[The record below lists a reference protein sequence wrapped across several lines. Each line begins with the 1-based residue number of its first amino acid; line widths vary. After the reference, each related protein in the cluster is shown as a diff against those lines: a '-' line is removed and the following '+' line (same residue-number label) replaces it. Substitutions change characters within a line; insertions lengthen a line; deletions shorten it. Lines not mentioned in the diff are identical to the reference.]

1 MSMED
6 LNHSLSRLNKEGT
19 YGAYSAVARALERV
33 GLKESGLPLLKVA
46 VLRNFTFEPLLPV
59 IKGEIAKIGF
69 YPEIYLGEYDTIA
82 QDALNVKSALYRFQ
96 PDIIILAQWLEGCAP
111 DLMTRF
117 LTLPSSRRDDEVERI
132 LNTTREFVAALRQNS
147 RAPVLVNNFHLPSSV
162 TLGILD
168 SQSEDYQA
176 NTILKLNL
184 ELSRRVHQTQD
195 VYLVD
200 YMRLLSG
207 IGHEQGVDERYW
219 LMGRAPVGRNALV
232 PFGQEYGKFIVA
244 LRGKTRK
251 CLVLDCDNI
260 LWGGVIGEDGLE
272 GIKLGTNYPGSCY
285 QAFQQE
291 ILNLHDRGVIL
302 ALCSKNNEDD
312 VLEVLRSHPAMVLR
326 EDNFSTWQINW
337 DDKAS
342 NILRIARDLN
352 IGLDSMV
359 FVDDSPF
366 ECNLVREQLPQVS
379 VLQLSSE
386 PSTFKS
392 KLTAKAYF
400 DALTFSGED
409 RKRNQM
415 YRDQGKR
422 KVLRESTGSLE
433 EYFEKLGM
441 EAEIGFADETSIQ
454 RISQLTQKTNQF
466 NLTTRRYTEGEIS
479 VFAKSSEAD
488 VFHVSLRDRVSQMG
502 LIGATILKYSGKKAE
517 IDTFLL
523 SCRVIGRGIEEAML
537 AHVLQAAK
545 ARGCNQMT
553 GRYLRTK
560 KNGQVADFYKRQG
573 FQPVAENGEESE
585 WEISLD
591 GRISVGPE
599 WIKVNLT
606 ETKEKL
612 CK

>member
-1 MSMED
+1 MSVED
-6 LNHSLSRLNKEGT
+6 LNHSLSRLNKDGT
-19 YGAYSAVARALERV
+19 YAAYSAVAGALERV
-33 GLKESGLPLLKVA
+33 GLKKSGLPLLKVA
-46 VLRNFTFEPLLPV
+46 VLRNFTFEPLVPV
-59 IKGEIAKIGF
+59 IKGEIAKAGF
-69 YPEIYLGEYDTIA
+69 YPEIYVGEYDTIA
-82 QDALNVKSALYRFQ
+82 QDALDAGSALYRFQ
-96 PDIIILAQWLEGCAP
+96 PDFIIVAQWLEGCAP
-111 DLMTRF
+111 ALMTRF
-117 LTLPSSRRDDEVERI
+117 LTLSPSQRDDEVERI
-132 LNTTREFVAALRQNS
+132 LNTTSELVAALRQHS
-147 RAPVLVNNFHLPSSV
+147 PAPVLVNNFHLPSSV

-168 SQSEDYQA
+168 PQSEDYQV

-184 ELSRRVHQTQD
+184 ELSRRIHQTRD

-200 YMRLLSG
+200 YMRLLAG

-219 LMGRAPVGRNALV
+219 LMGRAPIGRNALV
-232 PFGQEYGKFIVA
+232 PFGQEYGKFIAA

-312 VLEVLRSHPAMVLR
+312 VLEALRSHPAMVLR
-326 EDNFSTWQINW
+326 EENFSTWQINW
-337 DDKAS
+337 EDKAS
-342 NILRIARDLN
+342 NLLRIARDLN
-352 IGLDSMV
+352 IGLEGMV
-359 FVDDSPF
+359 FVDDSSF
-366 ECNLVREQLPQVS
+366 ECDLVREQLPQVA
-379 VLQLSSE
+379 VLQLASE

-409 RKRNQM
+409 RKRTQM
-415 YRDQGKR
+415 YRAQEKL
-422 KVLRESTGSLE
+422 KVLRASAGSLE
-433 EYFEKLGM
+433 EYFTKLDM
-441 EAEIGFADETSIQ
+441 EAEIGFASGTSIQ

-479 VFAKSSEAD
+479 VLAEDPEAD
-488 VFHVSLRDRVSQMG
+488 VFHVSLRDRVSQLG
-502 LIGATILKYSGKKAE
+502 LIGVAILKYRGPKAE

-523 SCRVIGRGIEEAML
+523 SCRVIGRGVEEAML
-537 AHVLQAAK
+537 AHVFRAAK
-545 ARGCNQMT
+545 ARGCSQVT
-553 GRYLRTK
+553 GRYVRTK

-585 WEISLD
+585 WEILLD
-591 GRISVGPE
+591 GRISIGPK
-599 WIKVNLT
+599 WIKVNLA